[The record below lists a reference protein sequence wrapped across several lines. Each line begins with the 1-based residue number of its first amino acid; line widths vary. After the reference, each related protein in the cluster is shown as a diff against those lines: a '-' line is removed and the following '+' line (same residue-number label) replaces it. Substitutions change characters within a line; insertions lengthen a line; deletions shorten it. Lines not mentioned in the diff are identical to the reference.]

1 MTLAKLV
8 VITGGVLLVLAWIA
22 AQNTP
27 REPLSLGEPLSLE
40 KNWKTIAPQGYCDHG
55 WTMVMVYESLRWMCV
70 DHLTELHYE

>member
-1 MTLAKLV
+1 VDQKMTLAKLV

-27 REPLSLGEPLSLE
+27 REPFSLD